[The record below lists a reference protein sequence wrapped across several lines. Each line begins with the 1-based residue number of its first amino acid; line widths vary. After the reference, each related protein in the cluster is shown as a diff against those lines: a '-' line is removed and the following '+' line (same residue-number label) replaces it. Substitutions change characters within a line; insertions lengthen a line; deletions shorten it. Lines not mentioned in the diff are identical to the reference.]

1 MVCSDAPAA
10 PGIEVLGRLSDA
22 ELVERYGR
30 ATVFCLPSS
39 YEGFGV
45 PYIEALAAGCPVVAT
60 PNPGAREVLGD
71 GAFGR
76 LVEPDQLGAALV
88 DLLRDADARSHLAEV
103 GRARALQFDWSAVVA
118 AYERVYDSVCKA
130 VRR

>member
-1 MVCSDAPAA
+1 MVCSDAPGGN
-10 PGIEVLGRLSDA
+10 GIEVLGRLTDA
-22 ELVERYGR
+22 ELVERYQR
-30 ATVFCLPSS
+30 AWIFCLPSS

-76 LVEPDQLGAALV
+76 IVEPAQLGIALVE
-88 DLLRDADARSHLAEV
+88 LLQNADARAELQEA
-103 GRARALQFDWSAVVA
+103 GRVRAERYDWTEVVA
-118 AYERVYDSVCKA
+118 AYESVYAA
-130 VRR
+130 VRRR